1 MDSNFDRMKLK
12 LNIASLAFCA
22 FLISACNTVLDVD
35 LPERDPKL
43 VVNCLFEQDSQFVFD
58 VSRSKEVLD
67 TMTLRHLEGAEI
79 VLTASDGT
87 SETINTSQL
96 ITVGFEEKRAYVSTM
111 RATVG
116 LSYSIVVSHPDY
128 PSVSSSA
135 EVETGVKITSLD
147 TSIFFES
154 FIGETYPVLRLSV
167 GFNDPIGEDFYELKV
182 FRYGT
187 IVTYEP
193 PNFFPDTSLG
203 FEEVYYYFP
212 SESILSDL
220 GGSTFDDELFEG
232 QSYEIV
238 VNIDSYYLIDYNEI
252 PGDTSSPFFLL
263 PELRSISKEYYQYQ
277 TTLSRYQNS
286 QGDPFAQPVQ
296 VYNNIDGG
304 FGIFA
309 GFSKSSD
316 TLDLRN

>member
-1 MDSNFDRMKLK
+1 MNLK
-12 LNIASLAFCA
+12 LILPSLTFCA
-22 FLISACNTVLDVD
+22 FLISACNTVLDVE
-35 LPERDPKL
+35 LPEREPKL

-58 VSRSKEVLD
+58 VSVSKEILD
-67 TMTLRHLEGAEI
+67 TATLRHLEGAEI

-96 ITVGFEEKRAYVSTM
+96 IPIGFEEKRAYVSTT
-111 RATVG
+111 RATEG
-116 LSYSIVVSHPDY
+116 LSYGIVVSHPGY

-154 FIGETYPVLRLSV
+154 FVGETYPVLRLSV
-167 GFNDPIGEDFYELKV
+167 GFDDPLGQDYYELKV

-187 IVTYEP
+187 IITYEP
-193 PNFFPDTSLG
+193 PNFFPDTILG
-203 FEEVYYYFP
+203 FEEVFYYFP
-212 SESILSDL
+212 SESLLSDL

-232 QSYEIV
+232 RSYEIV
-238 VNIDSYYLIDYNEI
+238 VNIDSYYLIDFNEV
-252 PGDTSSPFFLL
+252 PGDTNSPFFLL
-263 PELRSISKEYYQYQ
+263 PELRSISSEYYQYQ
-277 TTLSRYQNS
+277 TTLSRYQSS
-286 QGDPFAQPVQ
+286 QGDPFSQPVQ

-309 GFSKSSD
+309 GFSKSTD
-316 TLDLRN
+316 TLNLRN